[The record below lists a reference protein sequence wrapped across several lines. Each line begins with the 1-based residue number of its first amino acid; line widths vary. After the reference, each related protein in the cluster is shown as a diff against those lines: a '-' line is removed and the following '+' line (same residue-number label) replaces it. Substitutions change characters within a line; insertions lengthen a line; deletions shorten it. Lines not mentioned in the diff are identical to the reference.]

1 MAKPGMKKGV
11 APKAF
16 LEGKLQAKDF
26 RSRTPEERKRI
37 AQMGVEAR
45 KRNKEKR
52 ELKQTMRETMRDLL
66 TLDINTKEQK
76 EILKKMGFAE
86 EELNNQTLLMV
97 SLFRSGLKG
106 DIGAI
111 KAIQE
116 MMDDLNMREEKQEQQ
131 SVIINIMPKAGK
143 VQVNK
148 KQEET
153 GHPDDDDVWEGEQEI
168 VDVDPNEWD
177 VDGDMDDDSWGN
189 DVY

>member
-1 MAKPGMKKGV
+1 MAKRGLKKGQ
-11 APKAF
+11 APQNF
-16 LEGKLQAKDF
+16 INGELQKKGLQN
-26 RSRTPEERKRI
+26 RTPEERHEI
-37 AQMGVEAR
+37 AMKGVEAR
-45 KRNKEKR
+45 RRNKEKR
-52 ELKQTMRETMRDLL
+52 ALKQTMRETMRDLL

-116 MMDDLNMREEKQEQQ
+116 MMDDLNMREERQEQQ
-131 SVIINIMPKAGK
+131 SVVINIIPKAAK
-143 VQVNK
+143 VSVQ
-148 KQEET
+148 QEE
-153 GHPDDDDVWEGEQEI
+153 HKPANDDDVWEQEEQEI
-168 VDVDPNEWD
+168 VEVKPEEWD
-177 VDGDMDDDSWGN
+177 VDGDLEDDWGN

>member
-1 MAKPGMKKGV
+1 MAKPGMKKGQ
-11 APKAF
+11 APKAY

-26 RSRTPEERKRI
+26 RSRTPEERREI
-37 AQMGVEAR
+37 AMKGVEAR

-52 ELKQTMRETMRDLL
+52 ALKQTMRETMRELL

-76 EILKKMGFAE
+76 EILRKMGFEE

-111 KAIQE
+111 KAIQD
-116 MMDDLNMREEKQEQQ
+116 MMDDLNLREEKQEQQ
-131 SVIINIMPKAGK
+131 SVVINILSKPGK
-143 VQVNK
+143 VQVQTEQN
-148 KQEET
+148 QP
-153 GHPDDDDVWEGEQEI
+153 HPEDEDVWEEEQEL
-168 VDVDPNEWD
+168 VDVNPEDWD
-177 VDGDMDDDSWGN
+177 VDEGLKDWGN